1 MPLILPG
8 NVASATAAVG
18 YDVANSCMFNDGDSA
33 YMHVTRGSAG
43 NQKTFTISMWIKRCE
58 LGASNYFFTVGPD
71 GDTNFVMYFNSADL
85 LEVWQYSSAAYQ
97 FRLKPT
103 KAFRDISAWYHIC
116 VAIDTTDATADDR
129 VKIYI
134 NGVQETTMTTRTN
147 PSEDLDTV
155 MNDDRK
161 YWLGNYVGTSN
172 YFDGYI
178 AELVVLDG
186 TAASP
191 TSFGEFDSDSPR
203 IWKPIDVSGL
213 TFGTNGFY
221 LDFEASDNL
230 GNDANGGTDWTEVN
244 LAATDQMSDSPTNN
258 FATLNPLNK
267 GTGTF
272 SEGNLGWAG
281 DSNWRTALSTIAV
294 AKGKWYAEF
303 KWSSGDYK
311 YIGINGIDTATQATD
326 SSDAIGNQT
335 PSISHPQSGVK
346 FINGASTSYGDAYD
360 ATSGLIIGVAMD
372 LDNHK
377 LYFSHNNT
385 WQNSGDPESGATGTG
400 AITIATTDTSYVFG
414 CSDYNGLEYANFGSP
429 PYANS
434 SDAADAN
441 GYGAFE
447 YAPPSGYFAL
457 CTKNL
462 AEYG

>member
-8 NVASATAAVG
+8 NVASATASTT
-18 YDVANSCMFNDGDSA
+18 YTVANSCRFNDGDSA
-33 YMHVTRGSAG
+33 YMHKTPGSSG
-43 NQKTFTISMWIKRCE
+43 NMKTWTWNAWIKRGSM
-58 LGASNYFFTVGPD
+58 GASQWLMDAYGGSSDETHLYLSGGNALGFYTTGT
-71 GDTNFVMYFNSADL
+71 GMGSNKTISSNNL
-85 LEVWQYSSAAYQ
+85 L
-97 FRLKPT
+97 
-103 KAFRDISAWYHIC
+103 RDPSAWYMITLR
-116 VAIDTTDATADDR
+116 VDTTDATENNR
-129 VKIYI
+129 CRLYI
-134 NGVQETTMTTRTN
+134 NGTEVSYANHDALT
-147 PSEDLDTV
+147 EDGDGAV
-155 MNDDRK
+155 NEDVIQ
-161 YWLGNYVGTSN
+161 YLGRRNAGD
-172 YFDGYI
+172 YFDGYM
-178 AELVVLDG
+178 AEVCLVDG
-186 TAASP
+186 SSLAP
-191 TSFGEFDSDSPR
+191 TSFGEFDEDSPT

-213 TFGTNGFY
+213 SFGTNGYY

-230 GNDANGGTDWTEVN
+230 GNDANGGTDLTEAN
-244 LAATDQMSDSPTNN
+244 LDATDQATDTPTNN
-258 FATLNPLNK
+258 FCTLNPLLK
-267 GTGTF
+267 GGGTI

-294 AKGKWYAEF
+294 SKGKWYAEF

-311 YIGINGIDTATQATD
+311 YIGINGIDTASQATD
-326 SSDAIGNQT
+326 TTDAIGNST

-360 ATSGLIIGVAMD
+360 GTSGLIIGVAMD
-372 LDNHK
+372 LDNHN

-447 YAPPSGYFAL
+447 YAPPSGYYAL

-462 AEYG
+462 AEFG